1 MSRFLLSIMAILLA
15 CCLPI
20 VAHGKEWR
28 GIVPLQSTRADVERL
43 LGGPGNRDHYQF
55 DAERVHVNYAGEG
68 KCNLVNGCFCFVPKD
83 TVISIY
89 VQLEVE
95 MRFSRLNID
104 KKKYE
109 KFVSPKDP
117 NVATYSNDKEGIIYT
132 VNEENDDVTAIEY
145 IPSAKDCQEVM
156 KRAKP
161 AGANGSRRKT
171 RCVSSLGSFLIAGFA
186 RTA

>member
-1 MSRFLLSIMAILLA
+1 MNRFLLFIIAILLA
-15 CCLPI
+15 GCLPM
-20 VAHGKEWR
+20 VAQAKAWR
-28 GIVPLQSTRADVERL
+28 GIVPLRSTRADVERL

-68 KCNLVNGCFCFVPKD
+68 KCNPVNGCLCFVPKD

-95 MRFSRLNID
+95 MKFSKLDID

-117 NVATYSNDKEGIIYT
+117 TFATYSNNKEGIMYT
-132 VNEENDDVTAIEY
+132 VNEDNDDVTAIEY
-145 IPSAKDCQEVM
+145 LPTAKDCQDVIR
-156 KRAKP
+156 RAKH
-161 AGANGSRRKT
+161 AGVQNPRRKA
-171 RCVSSLGSFLIAGFA
+171 RGASFL
-186 RTA
+186 R